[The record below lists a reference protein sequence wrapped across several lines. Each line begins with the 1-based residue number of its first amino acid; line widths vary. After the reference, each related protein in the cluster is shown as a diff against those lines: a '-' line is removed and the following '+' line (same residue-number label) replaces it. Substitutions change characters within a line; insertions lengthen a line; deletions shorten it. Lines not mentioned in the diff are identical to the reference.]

1 MPVAIERRLDGGV
14 AELRLDVLGMGALRD
29 DQAGVRVAQVVEADP
44 PVARAMWGEP
54 SAIRVARCAK
64 FGRSMSAMASAD
76 NGVGMDTLLGIS
88 MGCRRKADLK
98 PKLKGSCRTLTPR
111 EREDPAGGLDEL
123 MAVPRRSR
131 WEPTLSVF
139 PNQLRV
145 GDRFTDAEGEWE
157 VASRPVGFKQGHEVR
172 ARVRRL
178 GAPGLRHGARIG
190 AEALR
195 DQAADFVE
203 LDALADRLQRGQGDD
218 RASHAGGVR
227 VLRVSVIDD

>member
-1 MPVAIERRLDGGV
+1 C
-14 AELRLDVLGMGALRD
+14 GA
-29 DQAGVRVAQVVEADP
+29 
-44 PVARAMWGEP
+44 
-54 SAIRVARCAK
+54 
-64 FGRSMSAMASAD
+64 
-76 NGVGMDTLLGIS
+76 
-88 MGCRRKADLK
+88 
-98 PKLKGSCRTLTPR
+98 LTPR
-111 EREDPAGGLDEL
+111 EKEDPAGGLDEL

-172 ARVRRL
+172 ARVRRP

-203 LDALADRLQRGQGDD
+203 LDALADRLQRGQGAGVQQHVYRIAARGALAGERREPREERMADLVRRHHRERQAVLVDHGVDD
-218 RASHAGGVR
+218 LALAFPDLRESIEHVPVAEHAAGLVE
-227 VLRVSVIDD
+227 VAPL

>member
-1 MPVAIERRLDGGV
+1 MREISAVDECHG
-14 AELRLDVLGMGALRD
+14 LGRQWCGHGYPPWRFEGLPKKSRS
-29 DQAGVRVAQVVEADP
+29 QTEAQ
-44 PVARAMWGEP
+44 GFL
-54 SAIRVARCAK
+54 S
-64 FGRSMSAMASAD
+64 
-76 NGVGMDTLLGIS
+76 
-88 MGCRRKADLK
+88 
-98 PKLKGSCRTLTPR
+98 
-111 EREDPAGGLDEL
+111 GGLDEL

-131 WEPTLSVF
+131 WEPTLAVF

-172 ARVRRL
+172 ARVRRP

-218 RASHAGGVR
+218 RASHAGGV
-227 VLRVSVIDD
+227 